1 MILKTPSVKT
11 QKASDLINLDTYTAD
26 EHLIVSKA
34 KQDKTYVGRA
44 YSMSPIVGGGG
55 EFATVIQ
62 NIFKSCPDDSV
73 IQVSLIS
80 EPDYDSAAI
89 YANHK
94 IHGGHMVQELVQKQK
109 DVLSAATKIGWQA
122 DVPLLNKR
130 TLLISLAVPAKLINE
145 EVMSEAS
152 ALQTDFLNN
161 MRGCGFSDANPISA
175 GQLVGYYRQF
185 GSIFTPAKEV
195 KLDEMLEL
203 KYQVFGPD
211 QTIDFSDNKVGVFDG
226 TTFCTEVTAKAY
238 PESGYHGL
246 MSVLTGAPFN
256 SGSTREGGGQRI
268 LTPFIFNTTIRVAN
282 QRKEMER
289 VENAIK
295 SRQNSQTLPF
305 KLGNEDPHQ
314 AMIDLEYMK
323 KQCNS
328 DGDKFVYV
336 STTAFVFG
344 RTKEQAIDVAM
355 TLKGSFDK
363 LGFDGRLIRNDG
375 IVRWAQAL
383 PLNFAP
389 SIAER
394 LKSECIMPSSAA
406 GCLLPV
412 YGDHTGNA
420 NTASKNTGSAFVTR
434 RGATH
439 FFDPFIS
446 DSNYNGTIAAAPGSG
461 KSFVLQYIIQNSLA
475 EGTNIFLFDNGRSA
489 KKLCAAV
496 NGEFNEFSLS
506 STDMP
511 SLNPFTGMTDSDFD
525 EQQEVITSLLL
536 LMAFENEPPHSG
548 SRIAMSEAVRAA
560 YGKLQGDA
568 EISTVIDSLETIRAS
583 AEAKADLNEV
593 ERAAGNLVPRLRA
606 FLESPTRGQFF
617 RGKGTINPTKQ
628 FTVFELGGLSGD
640 EHLRKC
646 VMFFVLN
653 MLMSRIKQ
661 VKGRKMVLVDEA
673 HDLFKDP
680 AAASVMEGIYLKG
693 RKDLVGVFIIVQSL
707 LKLAETSTGRV
718 ILNQSAWKLILAQ
731 KSEEVTKL
739 FNENILTAFASDP
752 YFKKLT
758 ESIETRKGV
767 FSEILFIGDRYY
779 EAARLYVDK
788 FTSTLFSSEGD
799 ARDAVFDL
807 MQQGVGA
814 VDAVYQ
820 VMNDKKRSR
829 KQFLQTVI
837 DQLFYED
844 PQLSKNELLGSVRE
858 LIKS

>member
-1 MILKTPSVKT
+1 MTLKTPSVKT
-11 QKASDLINLDTYTAD
+11 QKASDLINLDTYTAE

-80 EPDYDSAAI
+80 EPDYDAAGI
-89 YANHK
+89 YASHK
-94 IHGGHMVQELVQKQK
+94 LHGGQMVQELVQKQK
-109 DVLSAATKIGWQA
+109 DVLIAATKIGWQA

-195 KLDEMLEL
+195 RLDEMLEL
-203 KYQVFGPD
+203 KFQVFGPD

-226 TTFCTEVTAKAY
+226 NTFCAEVTAKAY

-256 SGSTREGGGQRI
+256 NGSTREGGGQRI

-323 KQCNS
+323 KQCSS

-420 NTASKNTGSAFVTR
+420 ITASKNTGSAFVTR
-434 RGATH
+434 RGAAH

-475 EGTNIFLFDNGRSA
+475 EGSNIFLFDNGRSA

-536 LMAFENEPPHSG
+536 LMAFENESPHSG
-548 SRIAMSEAVRAA
+548 ARIAMSEAVRAA

-661 VKGRKMVLVDEA
+661 VKGRKLVLVDEA

-680 AAASVMEGIYLKG
+680 AAATVMEGIYLKG
-693 RKDLVGVFIIVQSL
+693 RKDLVGVFVIVQSL

-739 FNENILTAFASDP
+739 FNENILTAFAGDP

-758 ESIETRKGV
+758 ESIETRKGI

-844 PQLSKNELLGSVRE
+844 PQLTKTELMGSVRE
-858 LIKS
+858 LIK

>member
-1 MILKTPSVKT
+1 VTLKTPSVKT
-11 QKASDLINLDTYTAD
+11 QKASDLINLDTYTAE

-80 EPDYDSAAI
+80 EPDYDAAGI
-89 YANHK
+89 YASHK
-94 IHGGHMVQELVQKQK
+94 LHGGQMVQELVQKQK
-109 DVLSAATKIGWQA
+109 DVLIAATKIGWQA

-195 KLDEMLEL
+195 RLDEMLEL
-203 KYQVFGPD
+203 KFQVFGPD

-226 TTFCTEVTAKAY
+226 NTFCAEVTAKAY

-256 SGSTREGGGQRI
+256 NGSTREGGGQRI

-323 KQCNS
+323 KQCSS

-420 NTASKNTGSAFVTR
+420 ITASKNTGSAFVTR
-434 RGATH
+434 RGAAH

-475 EGTNIFLFDNGRSA
+475 EGSNIFLFDNGRSA

-536 LMAFENEPPHSG
+536 LMAFENESPHSG
-548 SRIAMSEAVRAA
+548 ARIAMSEAVRAA

-661 VKGRKMVLVDEA
+661 VKGRKLVLVDEA

-680 AAASVMEGIYLKG
+680 AAATVMEGIYLKG
-693 RKDLVGVFIIVQSL
+693 RKDLVGVFVIVQSL

-739 FNENILTAFASDP
+739 FNENILTAFAGDP

-758 ESIETRKGV
+758 ESIETRKGI

-844 PQLSKNELLGSVRE
+844 PQLTKTELMGSVRE
-858 LIKS
+858 LIK

>member
-1 MILKTPSVKT
+1 MTLKTPSVKT
-11 QKASDLINLDTYTAD
+11 QKASDLINLDTYTAE

-80 EPDYDSAAI
+80 EPDYDAPGI
-89 YANHK
+89 YASHK
-94 IHGGHMVQELVQKQK
+94 LHGGQMVQELVQKQK
-109 DVLSAATKIGWQA
+109 DVLIAATKIGWQA

-195 KLDEMLEL
+195 RLDEMLEL
-203 KYQVFGPD
+203 KFQVFGPD

-226 TTFCTEVTAKAY
+226 NTFCAEVTAKAY

-256 SGSTREGGGQRI
+256 NGSTREGGGQRI

-323 KQCNS
+323 KQCSS

-344 RTKEQAIDVAM
+344 RTREQAIDVAM

-420 NTASKNTGSAFVTR
+420 ITASKNTGSAFVTR
-434 RGATH
+434 RGAAH

-536 LMAFENEPPHSG
+536 LMAFENESPHSG
-548 SRIAMSEAVRAA
+548 ARIAMSEAVRAA

-661 VKGRKMVLVDEA
+661 VKGRKLVLVDEA

-680 AAASVMEGIYLKG
+680 AAATVMEGIYLKG
-693 RKDLVGVFIIVQSL
+693 RKDLVGVFVIVQSL

-739 FNENILTAFASDP
+739 FNENILTAFAGDP

-758 ESIETRKGV
+758 ESIETRKGI

-844 PQLSKNELLGSVRE
+844 PQLTKTELMGSVRE
-858 LIKS
+858 LIK

>member
-1 MILKTPSVKT
+1 MTLKTPSVKT
-11 QKASDLINLDTYTAD
+11 QKASDLINLDTYTAE

-80 EPDYDSAAI
+80 EPDYDAAGI
-89 YANHK
+89 YASHK
-94 IHGGHMVQELVQKQK
+94 TYGGQMVQELVQKQK
-109 DVLSAATKIGWQA
+109 DVLIAATKIGWQA
-122 DVPLLNKR
+122 DVPLLNRR

-161 MRGCGFSDANPISA
+161 MRGCGFSDAKPISA

-195 KLDEMLEL
+195 RLDEMLEL
-203 KYQVFGPD
+203 KFQVFGPD

-226 TTFCTEVTAKAY
+226 NTFCAEVTAKAY

-256 SGSTREGGGQRI
+256 NGSTREGGGQRI

-344 RTKEQAIDVAM
+344 RTKEQAMDVAM

-420 NTASKNTGSAFVTR
+420 ITTSKNTGSAFITR
-434 RGATH
+434 RGAAH

-461 KSFVLQYIIQNSLA
+461 KSFVLQYIIKNSLA

-496 NGEFNEFSLS
+496 DGEFNEFSLS

-548 SRIAMSEAVRAA
+548 ARIAMSEAVRAA

-752 YFKKLT
+752 YFKRLT
-758 ESIETRKGV
+758 ESIETRKGI

-844 PQLSKNELLGSVRE
+844 PQLTKTELMGSVRE
-858 LIKS
+858 LIK